1 MSPVTDQGFVFEF
14 RQRVAESVAELP
26 GASQAA
32 YGLEGSEALV
42 KTLELGWVFWGAMRI
57 GDVMRICVF
66 LLLEILC
73 FFPGAF

>member
-42 KTLELGWVFWGAMRI
+42 KTLELGWVFLGFG
-57 GDVMRICVF
+57 GDAKRRCAPPLDTLFLEVF
-66 LLLEILC
+66 N
-73 FFPGAF
+73 